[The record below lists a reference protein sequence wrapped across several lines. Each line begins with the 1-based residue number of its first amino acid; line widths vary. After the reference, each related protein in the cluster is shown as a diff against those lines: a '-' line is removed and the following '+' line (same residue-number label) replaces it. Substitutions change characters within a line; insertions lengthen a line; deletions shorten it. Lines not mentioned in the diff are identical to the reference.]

1 MAAMLRVALLLLCSL
16 VALPVAAKDIEGTQV
31 PDSVRQE
38 GKSLH
43 LIGGGVRSKWMFNV
57 YVGALYAEKPTFN
70 AANLI
75 KSEQVKRMDLHL
87 LRDVGKDKI
96 IESIREGFEKNSKAQ
111 MPALQGRLDQL
122 AAAVP
127 DLKKGDRALAH
138 LCPGE
143 GSGGGWSGQGDG
155 HPREGFRR
163 RPVLVLAGPGSGRF
177 GSEAEAARRLSLVF
191 R

>member
-16 VALPVAAKDIEGTQV
+16 VAFPVTAKDIEGTQV
-31 PDSVRQE
+31 PDTVSQD
-38 GKSLH
+38 GKTLR
-43 LIGGGVRSKWMFNV
+43 LIGAGIRSKWMFNV

-96 IESIREGFEKNSKAQ
+96 FESIREGFEKQSKAQ
-111 MPALQGRLDQL
+111 MPALQARLDQL

-127 DLKKGDRALAH
+127 DLKKGDLMSLTYIPEKGVVLGGAAKETVIPGKDFADALFSVW
-138 LCPGE
+138 LGPDPVD
-143 GSGGGWSGQGDG
+143 SDLKRKLLGG
-155 HPREGFRR
+155 
-163 RPVLVLAGPGSGRF
+163 
-177 GSEAEAARRLSLVF
+177 
-191 R
+191 